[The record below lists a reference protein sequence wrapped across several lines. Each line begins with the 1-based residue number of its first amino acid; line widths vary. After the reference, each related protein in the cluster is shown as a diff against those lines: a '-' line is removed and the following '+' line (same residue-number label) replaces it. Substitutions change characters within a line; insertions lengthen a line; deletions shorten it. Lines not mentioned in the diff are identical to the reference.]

1 MGAGAVM
8 GHRRDDVEVFDMTV
22 VVVGGGYG
30 GVQVSPRKWPP
41 LLPDTSSQV
50 PPLHRCLCLQQVA
63 TMLDPHVNVILI
75 DYRAVR
81 GLCFVPVLRSIV
93 RLSEPCVDGAALYEG

>member
-8 GHRRDDVEVFDMTV
+8 GHRRDDVEVFDVTV

-30 GVQVSPRKWPP
+30 GVQVSPRPS
-41 LLPDTSSQV
+41 TSSRY
-50 PPLHRCLCLQQVA
+50 PLTSASSTAVSCLKQVA

-81 GLCFVPVLRSIV
+81 GMCYVPCASLCCPPN
-93 RLSEPCVDGAALYEG
+93 ETMCGYQPEGAA